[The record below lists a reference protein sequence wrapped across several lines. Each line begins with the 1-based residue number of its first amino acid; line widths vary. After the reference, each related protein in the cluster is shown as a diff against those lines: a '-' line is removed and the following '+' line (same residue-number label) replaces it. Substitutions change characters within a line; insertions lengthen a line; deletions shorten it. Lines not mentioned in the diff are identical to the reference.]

1 MEKNLQFSE
10 KAHMNRRFLDGYS
23 IIAAVLV
30 AAYVMEL
37 VKGNR
42 TPGYILVFC
51 LILLTPLIVCILLF
65 KKNRENAAIKYL
77 GTFGYGALYLFVLL
91 TSTSI
96 LSFCYIIPMIV
107 VVMVYQDSKFALKT
121 GIMSILINVLNIA
134 VMCSVQGGPD
144 SGMIVNFEIQI
155 ALVML
160 TVGISILATKV
171 LEKISTYRLGI
182 IEGEKEKQEEILHQI
197 LAAVDALGKKISD
210 IDKEAK
216 KMANQGESSKKAIT
230 EIVDGTNDLARTIQK
245 QLEMTE
251 SIGNMTDAT
260 GVIAEEIQAKFK
272 DTREVAEVGD
282 RDINELEKASERNGQ
297 VSGQV
302 SATMDK
308 LLSQTNEVN
317 EILQM
322 IGEITEQTTLL
333 ALNASIEAARAGEAG
348 KGFAVVADEIK
359 KLSSETENA
368 TCQIGRILEELTKQ
382 TDEAESSVNSL
393 IESNKRQA
401 ELVKKTRQAFAQIKK
416 DIVDVSDSVDRQAVN
431 MEKIKDSNKE
441 IVHYV
446 ENLSAFSE
454 ELLANTENTKDMT
467 EDTIEGTQKVSGLL
481 EEVTQEVEGL
491 RSIV

>member
-1 MEKNLQFSE
+1 MDKNLPFNE
-10 KAHMNRRFLDGYS
+10 KAHMNRRFLDSYG
-23 IIAAVLV
+23 IIAFILI
-30 AAYVMEL
+30 AAYVVEL
-37 VKGNR
+37 VKGSR
-42 TPGYILVFC
+42 TLGYIAIFS
-51 LILLTPLIVCILLF
+51 LLLLAPLAGCIVLF
-65 KKNRENAAIKYL
+65 TKNKENGAIKYV
-77 GTFGYGALYLFVLL
+77 GMFGYSVLYAFVLL

-96 LSFCYIIPMIV
+96 LAFCYILPMLIV
-107 VVMVYQDSKFALKT
+107 LMVYQDSKFALKA
-121 GIMSILINVLNIA
+121 GIAAGLINILYIV
-134 VMCSVQGGPD
+134 VMCSTQGGPD
-144 SGMIVNFEIQI
+144 KSMIVNFEIQV
-155 ALVML
+155 AVVFL

-171 LEKISTYRLGI
+171 LERISAYRLEI
-182 IEGEKEKQEEILHQI
+182 IEGEKEKQEDILRQV
-197 LAAVDALGKKISD
+197 LAAVDALGIKVSD

-230 EIVDGTNDLARTIQK
+230 EIVDGTNDLAKTIQK

-260 GVIAEEIQAKFK
+260 GEISEEIQAKFRE
-272 DTREVAEVGD
+272 TREVTETGD
-282 RDINELEKASERNGQ
+282 KDINELEKASERNGQ

-302 SATMDK
+302 SVTMDK

-368 TCQIGRILEELTKQ
+368 TYQIRRILEELTKQ
-382 TDEAESSVNSL
+382 TDEAETSVNSL
-393 IESNKRQA
+393 IESNKKQA
-401 ELVKKTRQAFAQIKK
+401 ELVKKTRQAFAHIKK
-416 DIVDVSDSVDRQAVN
+416 DIIDVGDSVDRQAVN
-431 MEKIKDSNKE
+431 MERIKDSNKE
-441 IVHYV
+441 IIHYV

-467 EDTIEGTQKVSGLL
+467 EDTIEGTQRVSGLL

-491 RSIV
+491 RRIV